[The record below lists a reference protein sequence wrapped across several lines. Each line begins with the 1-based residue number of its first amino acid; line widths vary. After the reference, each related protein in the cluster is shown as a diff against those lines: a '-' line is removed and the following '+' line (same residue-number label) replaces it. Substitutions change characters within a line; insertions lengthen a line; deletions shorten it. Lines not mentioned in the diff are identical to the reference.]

1 MAQESRLVVV
11 IDSQNAERNARNLGN
26 ELVSIE
32 RKGEFASKSMDSLS
46 VATRALAGHMA
57 GLVTVG
63 AAISKM
69 DTYTG
74 LQNRLKLV
82 TNNQAELNKATE
94 DTFQIAQKTYSAW
107 DSVLQVYQRF
117 SDNAKTLNLTMDDT
131 ARLTETVSKAV
142 AISGA
147 SAEAAD
153 AALVQF
159 GQALASGT
167 LRGEELNSV
176 MEQTPALAKAIAK
189 GMGITVGE
197 LRSVAA
203 EGKITS
209 QEIVKALRNVQDEVD
224 ALFAKTDITIG
235 QSLTLLN
242 NEITKFVGEAGKGSG
257 AAQALSGSIQ
267 LLANNLNLIA
277 DSAFAIGIGLMT
289 KAVLTKTVAVQA
301 SIAASTKQVFATI
314 AERNANIAA
323 AKAEVESALAEAQ
336 STQVTLTNIKATH
349 AQIMAEIELE
359 KVRLKAQITEQGRT
373 ATITRMA
380 QLGRL
385 QAQVALEVAAAE
397 TAQSASSARLS
408 AALTAQ
414 SVATSRLA
422 LAKSAL
428 MAIFSPMGLAIA
440 ATAASFYLLSSSS
453 DEVKESLATQSDSV
467 SDLTDKYIK
476 LNTVQALTE
485 GVRLRKEIE
494 QQNDAIDDASGAI
507 KRFAYIQKEL
517 FKLSGSDY
525 EDYQNAIK
533 SIATGASDA
542 GDLLKKM
549 ISSGRF
555 SQTQIDKLIEFSSAV
570 AESKNKIE
578 QGNTALKLLNATSGQ
593 HVEVTAESIK
603 QLTIQTNLTKVA
615 TQNFTDMKTQ
625 MLDSL
630 RAQVEFIRL
639 NGGSEEQVKSLN
651 KVIQAY
657 SLNQISATDAV
668 SKFNSTAK
676 VPVDNIKKL
685 QEYAIKTDQSKIA
698 LNQANAELKKQND
711 LRNEYLKQHQ
721 TVLGAQ
727 QGETNELNNQ
737 VAAQEKL
744 NKLRD
749 NANKD
754 NLKNDFLIKNT
765 KAFGGGEKG
774 LDKARAASEFYTDN
788 KIPMTR
794 SLTGQEYAIFEAWYK
809 KQKEVKDLQES
820 ISESTRKQTKEV
832 EKQTK
837 EAAKQAVL
845 LAGND
850 EKSRNMLR
858 VYLAF
863 RNAGLGDKQ
872 ARVMTAQVGRE
883 TDFRNEAMFG
893 SHKDANNG
901 YTNTGFLSWQKSRS
915 TKLMQSLQ
923 GQGVLDKN
931 GKIQQTQDAL
941 DAMAKHAVQEAMTD
955 KSYSKS
961 KAALLNDDLDY
972 RSLERIVAKNLV
984 GWDYDGKK
992 LGKAKASQHLAK
1004 QDSYYNQLSKIL
1016 GDNPEA
1022 VSKAIGDLSKLED
1035 EAYKARAKTL
1045 EEVKQLQATYDS
1057 ETVARSKKREEEIN
1071 KATILGQ
1078 SNLIP
1083 KINERYDAED
1093 KLAQKQFDFEVNG
1106 YKWTEEQKL
1115 DYTYETNSLRL
1126 VAEGK
1131 LSEDQ
1136 RKVALDGLKLQKQQ
1150 ELGLLKLAQE
1160 QRLFQARLSLLS
1172 ETQAM
1177 QERYRLERE
1186 EIHKNTK
1193 LSIEERQKLIALSKA
1208 NQDKETR
1215 DKVNNAVQNWG
1226 GIQADMNGTGEFFRQ
1241 DQERFSRLNAAND
1254 LADSQ
1259 FAATDL
1265 NEQNSLDGLNAQFEA
1280 GLIKQQDYE
1289 NQKTAIIQAAQ
1300 DQRNQIAAEHAKNV
1314 QDIEDKYQQDR
1325 LNTQIAFGGQ
1335 MMGSLTSMFGSMFG
1349 EQSKAYKIM
1358 FAADKAYAIAAAG
1371 IAIQQN
1377 IAAAS
1382 KAGFPLNIPLI
1393 AGAVAQGASIIANI
1407 RAIKDQGF
1415 ADGGYTGS
1423 GRKYEPAGIVHK
1435 GEVVWSQEDIKR
1447 WGGVG
1452 LVENMRKSANPEA
1465 FINNH
1470 AINNTSA
1477 ENVFNRSFLSSKAFN
1492 DNQNISNIF
1501 NRPTRENQ
1509 IIVNAFK
1516 PSKDAA
1522 SRSEDVQSITNQYAG
1537 NNTSFSEVLDKSI
1550 QSSKSFNASKSIISS
1565 LSNSKVLNS
1574 NVSNSTVQNAEKELL
1589 KEVSIFKDNGFAD
1602 GGYTGKGKKYE
1613 IAGAVHK
1620 GEIVWS
1626 QDDIK
1631 KWGGVDK
1638 VEQMRRATSPESFVS
1653 NYAQNHTTFESILN
1667 RANQSS
1673 RIFNQSKEISNIF
1686 NKSVQDDQII
1696 YKGNGNVPTSATSD
1710 LYHDGKVYFSSN
1722 GLVQDRSNLDDVQ
1735 DFTLGRT
1742 SRPQAEIMPSIE
1754 PSTPT
1759 INFKIEVI
1767 NQVSGATVEAEQ
1779 LDEQT
1784 VRIIVTDE
1792 LDKQLPRKVPK
1803 LVSDQ
1808 IANPN
1813 STISRSLTENTTARR
1828 NRT

>member
-1 MAQESRLVVV
+1 MAQESRLVIV

-176 MEQTPALAKAIAK
+176 MEQTPALAKAIAQ

-209 QEIVKALRNVQDEVD
+209 QEIVKALRNVESDVD

-257 AAQALSGSIQ
+257 AAQVLAGSVQ
-267 LLANNLNLIA
+267 TLASNLDLIA
-277 DSAFAIGIGLMT
+277 DGALVVGIGYITRAILMKSAAIKEGMAST
-289 KAVLTKTVAVQA
+289 LASRQA
-301 SIAASTKQVFATI
+301 SVLNAQAEYAEATAAL
-314 AERNANIAA
+314 NA
-323 AKAEVESALAEAQ
+323 AKAHLANVRA
-336 STQVTLTNIKATH
+336 TN
-349 AQIMAEIELE
+349 
-359 KVRLKAQITEQGRT
+359 
-373 ATITRMA
+373 
-380 QLGRL
+380 
-385 QAQVALEVAAAE
+385 AE
-397 TAQSASSARLS
+397 TQ
-408 AALTAQ
+408 
-414 SVATSRLA
+414 
-422 LAKSAL
+422 AK
-428 MAIFSPMGLAIA
+428 FG
-440 ATAASFYLLSSSS
+440 ATAA
-453 DEVKESLATQSDSV
+453 ATRYAQAQAAV
-467 SDLTDKYIK
+467 TAATNAQTAAQIK
-476 LNTVQALTE
+476 LNTATSIAGRLAKGAFGLIGGWAGVATLGVMGLAAAYSYFNNKAEEAKQKLAEQAKVAEKADEELKKLTGNDKAKAVNDLTTAFNAQNKALE
-485 GVRLRKEIE
+485 KSSRAVGSALIDIENYARGNREVEKISQEARTGTISYTEAIERLNKIKLPTDLYENLKK
-494 QQNDAIDDASGAI
+494 QTAQYDDNASKASLS
-507 KRFAYIQKEL
+507 AE
-517 FKLSGSDY
+517 KLKLLRVEVKLGGN
-525 EDYQNAIK
+525 EAQNAAIQHQK
-533 SIATGASDA
+533 QADA
-542 GDLLKKM
+542 L
-549 ISSGRF
+549 
-555 SQTQIDKLIEFSSAV
+555 
-570 AESKNKIE
+570 
-578 QGNTALKLLNATSGQ
+578 GNTATEAEKATKALQDYQAKQKDSVIDSIYKSGWLDKGY
-593 HVEVTAESIK
+593 T
-603 QLTIQTNLTKVA
+603 VA
-615 TQNFTDMKTQ
+615 
-625 MLDSL
+625 
-630 RAQVEFIRL
+630 
-639 NGGSEEQVKSLN
+639 
-651 KVIQAY
+651 
-657 SLNQISATDAV
+657 
-668 SKFNSTAK
+668 
-676 VPVDNIKKL
+676 
-685 QEYAIKTDQSKIA
+685 
-698 LNQANAELKKQND
+698 QANAILELQKAKGMSAILSKD
-711 LRNEYLKQHQ
+711 EIDSALRNLKIIEE
-721 TVLGAQ
+721 Q
-727 QGETNELNNQ
+727 QERED
-737 VAAQEKL
+737 KL
-744 NKLRD
+744 
-749 NANKD
+749 
-754 NLKNDFLIKNT
+754 T
-765 KAFGGGEKG
+765 
-774 LDKARAASEFYTDN
+774 
-788 KIPMTR
+788 
-794 SLTGQEYAIFEAWYK
+794 EAK
-809 KQKEVKDLQES
+809 
-820 ISESTRKQTKEV
+820 R
-832 EKQTK
+832 KQTK

-845 LAGND
+845 LAGNN
-850 EKSRNMLR
+850 EQARNMLR
-858 VYLAF
+858 VYQSF

-972 RSLERIVAKNLV
+972 RSLERIVAKNFV

-1022 VSKAIGDLSKLED
+1022 ASKAIGDLSKFED

-1093 KLAQKQFDFEVNG
+1093 KLSQKQFDFEVNG

-1160 QRLFQARLSLLS
+1160 QRLFQAKLFLLS
-1172 ETQAM
+1172 ETEAM

-1186 EIHKNTK
+1186 EIAKTVK
-1193 LSIEERQKLIALSKA
+1193 DEEEKRKRLALSRDQERLEAFDRAAKA
-1208 NQDKETR
+1208 GQ
-1215 DKVNNAVQNWG
+1215 AWG
-1226 GIQADMNGTGEFFRQ
+1226 GIQADMNGSGEFYRL
-1241 DQERFSRLNAAND
+1241 DQERSSRLSAATN
-1254 LADSQ
+1254 LLDSQ
-1259 FAATDL
+1259 QGVVNL
-1265 NEQNSLDGLNAQFEA
+1265 NEQNAIEALNAQFEQQ
-1280 GLIKQQDYE
+1280 LISQQDYE
-1289 NQKTAIIQAAQ
+1289 NQKTAIIQTAQ
-1300 DQRNQIAAEHAKNV
+1300 DQRNQIAAEYAQNA

-1358 FAADKAYAIAAAG
+1358 FAADKA
-1371 IAIQQN
+1371 
-1377 IAAAS
+1377 
-1382 KAGFPLNIPLI
+1382 
-1393 AGAVAQGASIIANI
+1393 
-1407 RAIKDQGF
+1407 
-1415 ADGGYTGS
+1415 
-1423 GRKYEPAGIVHK
+1423 
-1435 GEVVWSQEDIKR
+1435 
-1447 WGGVG
+1447 
-1452 LVENMRKSANPEA
+1452 
-1465 FINNH
+1465 
-1470 AINNTSA
+1470 
-1477 ENVFNRSFLSSKAFN
+1477 
-1492 DNQNISNIF
+1492 
-1501 NRPTRENQ
+1501 
-1509 IIVNAFK
+1509 
-1516 PSKDAA
+1516 
-1522 SRSEDVQSITNQYAG
+1522 
-1537 NNTSFSEVLDKSI
+1537 
-1550 QSSKSFNASKSIISS
+1550 
-1565 LSNSKVLNS
+1565 
-1574 NVSNSTVQNAEKELL
+1574 
-1589 KEVSIFKDNGFAD
+1589 
-1602 GGYTGKGKKYE
+1602 
-1613 IAGAVHK
+1613 
-1620 GEIVWS
+1620 
-1626 QDDIK
+1626 
-1631 KWGGVDK
+1631 
-1638 VEQMRRATSPESFVS
+1638 
-1653 NYAQNHTTFESILN
+1653 
-1667 RANQSS
+1667 
-1673 RIFNQSKEISNIF
+1673 
-1686 NKSVQDDQII
+1686 
-1696 YKGNGNVPTSATSD
+1696 
-1710 LYHDGKVYFSSN
+1710 
-1722 GLVQDRSNLDDVQ
+1722 
-1735 DFTLGRT
+1735 
-1742 SRPQAEIMPSIE
+1742 
-1754 PSTPT
+1754 
-1759 INFKIEVI
+1759 
-1767 NQVSGATVEAEQ
+1767 
-1779 LDEQT
+1779 
-1784 VRIIVTDE
+1784 
-1792 LDKQLPRKVPK
+1792 
-1803 LVSDQ
+1803 
-1808 IANPN
+1808 
-1813 STISRSLTENTTARR
+1813 
-1828 NRT
+1828 

>member
-11 IDSQNAERNARNLGN
+11 IDSQNAVRNAKALADEMSKITEKGDSATRTSKELGN
-26 ELVSIE
+26 QINVTNNIVQKFNTTVNNSSSVVGKTGEATKQASQQVQKYGQEIKTTTQELDKQE
-32 RKGEFASKSMDSLS
+32 KSARSYS
-46 VATRALAGHMA
+46 TAIKSLAGYMA
-57 GLVTVG
+57 GLVTIN
-63 AAISKM
+63 AAINNM

-117 SDNAKTLNLTMDDT
+117 SDNAQTLNLTMDDT

-176 MEQTPALAKAIAK
+176 MEQTPALAKAIAQ
-189 GMGITVGE
+189 GMGITVGQ

-209 QEIVKALRNVQDEVD
+209 QEIVKALKNVQNDVD

-242 NEITKFVGEAGKGSG
+242 NEITKFVGEASKGSG
-257 AAQALSGSIQ
+257 AAQVLAGSVQ
-267 LLANNLNLIA
+267 TLASNLDLIA
-277 DSAFAIGIGLMT
+277 DGALVVGIGYITRAILMKSAAIKEGMAST
-289 KAVLTKTVAVQA
+289 LASRQA
-301 SIAASTKQVFATI
+301 SVLNAQAEYAEATAAL
-314 AERNANIAA
+314 NA
-323 AKAEVESALAEAQ
+323 AKAHLANVRA
-336 STQVTLTNIKATH
+336 TN
-349 AQIMAEIELE
+349 
-359 KVRLKAQITEQGRT
+359 
-373 ATITRMA
+373 
-380 QLGRL
+380 
-385 QAQVALEVAAAE
+385 AE
-397 TAQSASSARLS
+397 TQ
-408 AALTAQ
+408 
-414 SVATSRLA
+414 
-422 LAKSAL
+422 AK
-428 MAIFSPMGLAIA
+428 FG
-440 ATAASFYLLSSSS
+440 ATAA
-453 DEVKESLATQSDSV
+453 ATRYAQAQAAV
-467 SDLTDKYIK
+467 TAATNAQTAAQIK
-476 LNTVQALTE
+476 LNTATSIAGRLAKGAFGLIGGWAGVATLGVMGLAAAYSYFNNKAEEAKQKLAEQAKVAEKADEELKKLTGNDKAKAVNDLTTAFNAQNKALE
-485 GVRLRKEIE
+485 KSSRAVGSALIDIENYARGNREVEKISQEARTGTISYTEAIERLNKIKLPTDLYENLKK
-494 QQNDAIDDASGAI
+494 QAAQYDDNASKASLS
-507 KRFAYIQKEL
+507 AE
-517 FKLSGSDY
+517 KLKLLRVEVKLGGN
-525 EDYQNAIK
+525 EAQNAAIQHQK
-533 SIATGASDA
+533 QADA
-542 GDLLKKM
+542 L
-549 ISSGRF
+549 
-555 SQTQIDKLIEFSSAV
+555 
-570 AESKNKIE
+570 
-578 QGNTALKLLNATSGQ
+578 GNTATEAEKATKALQDYQAKQKDSVIDSIYKSGWLDKGY
-593 HVEVTAESIK
+593 T
-603 QLTIQTNLTKVA
+603 VA
-615 TQNFTDMKTQ
+615 
-625 MLDSL
+625 
-630 RAQVEFIRL
+630 
-639 NGGSEEQVKSLN
+639 
-651 KVIQAY
+651 
-657 SLNQISATDAV
+657 
-668 SKFNSTAK
+668 
-676 VPVDNIKKL
+676 
-685 QEYAIKTDQSKIA
+685 
-698 LNQANAELKKQND
+698 QANAILELQKAKGMSAILSKD
-711 LRNEYLKQHQ
+711 EIDSALRNLKIIEE
-721 TVLGAQ
+721 Q
-727 QGETNELNNQ
+727 QERED
-737 VAAQEKL
+737 KL
-744 NKLRD
+744 
-749 NANKD
+749 
-754 NLKNDFLIKNT
+754 T
-765 KAFGGGEKG
+765 
-774 LDKARAASEFYTDN
+774 
-788 KIPMTR
+788 
-794 SLTGQEYAIFEAWYK
+794 EAK
-809 KQKEVKDLQES
+809 
-820 ISESTRKQTKEV
+820 R
-832 EKQTK
+832 KQTK

-845 LAGND
+845 LAGNN
-850 EKSRNMLR
+850 EQARNMLR
-858 VYLAF
+858 VYQSF

-972 RSLERIVAKNLV
+972 RSLERVVAKNFV

-1004 QDSYYNQLSKIL
+1004 QDSYYNQLNKIL
-1016 GDNPEA
+1016 GDNPEVA
-1022 VSKAIGDLSKLED
+1022 SKAISDLSKFED

-1045 EEVKQLQATYDS
+1045 EEIKQLQATYDS

-1106 YKWTEEQKL
+1106 YKWTEKQKL
-1115 DYTYETNSLRL
+1115 EYTYETNSLRL

-1136 RKVALDGLKLQKQQ
+1136 RKVALGGLELQKQQ

-1186 EIHKNTK
+1186 EILKNTK

-1300 DQRNQIAAEHAKNV
+1300 DQRNQIAAEYAQNA
-1314 QDIEDKYQQDR
+1314 QDIEDKYHQDR
-1325 LNTQIAFGGQ
+1325 LNAQIALGGQ

-1371 IAIQQN
+1371 IAIQQS
-1377 IAAAS
+1377 IAQAA
-1382 KAGFPLNIPLI
+1382 KVGFPKNIPLI
-1393 AGAVAQGASIIANI
+1393 ASAIAQGASIIANI

-1423 GRKYEPAGIVHK
+1423 GGKYEPAGIVHK

-1452 LVENMRKSANPEA
+1452 LVEKMRKSANPEA
-1465 FINNH
+1465 FLNN
-1470 AINNTSA
+1470 
-1477 ENVFNRSFLSSKAFN
+1477 
-1492 DNQNISNIF
+1492 
-1501 NRPTRENQ
+1501 
-1509 IIVNAFK
+1509 
-1516 PSKDAA
+1516 
-1522 SRSEDVQSITNQYAG
+1522 
-1537 NNTSFSEVLDKSI
+1537 
-1550 QSSKSFNASKSIISS
+1550 NAS
-1565 LSNSKVLNS
+1565 
-1574 NVSNSTVQNAEKELL
+1574 
-1589 KEVSIFKDNGFAD
+1589 AD
-1602 GGYTGKGKKYE
+1602 S
-1613 IAGAVHK
+1613 V
-1620 GEIVWS
+1620 
-1626 QDDIK
+1626 
-1631 KWGGVDK
+1631 
-1638 VEQMRRATSPESFVS
+1638 MRRALMSSNAFIESQKQ
-1653 NYAQNHTTFESILN
+1653 AD
-1667 RANQSS
+1667 
-1673 RIFNQSKEISNIF
+1673 IFNQP
-1686 NKSVQDDQII
+1686 VQDTQII
-1696 YKGNGNVPTSATSD
+1696 YKGNRDTPKLASSANSD
-1710 LYHDGKVYFSSN
+1710 LFHDGKVYFSSN
-1722 GLVQDRSNLDDVQ
+1722 GLVQDRSNLEDVQ
-1735 DFTLGRT
+1735 DFTMGKAA
-1742 SRPQAEIMPSIE
+1742 RPQAEIMPSIE
-1754 PSTPT
+1754 PAAPT

-1828 NRT
+1828 NR

>member
-1 MAQESRLVVV
+1 MAQEARLVIV
-11 IDSQNAERNARNLGN
+11 IDSERAKRTAQDLSV
-26 ELVSIE
+26 ELDSITK
-32 RKGEFASKSMDSLS
+32 KGDFASKSMDRMS
-46 VATRALAGHMA
+46 VATRALAGYMA
-57 GLVTVG
+57 GLLTVG
-63 AAISKM
+63 SAISKM

-82 TNNQAELNKATE
+82 TNNQVELNKATE
-94 DTFQIAQKTYSAW
+94 DTFRIAQKTYSAW

-209 QEIVKALRNVQDEVD
+209 QEIVKALKNVQDEVD

-397 TAQSASSARLS
+397 TAQSAASSRLS

-555 SQTQIDKLIEFSSAV
+555 SQNQIDKLIEFSSAV

-578 QGNTALKLLNATSGQ
+578 QGNTALKLLNATSRQ

-676 VPVDNIKKL
+676 IPAENIKGL
-685 QEYAIKTDQSKIA
+685 QDHATKTDQSKIA

-721 TVLGAQ
+721 TVLAAQ

-754 NLKNDFLIKNT
+754 ILKNDFLIKNT

-794 SLTGQEYAIFEAWYK
+794 SLTSQEAAIFEAWYK
-809 KQKEVKDLQES
+809 KQKEAKDLQES
-820 ISESTRKQTKEV
+820 ITESSRKQTKES
-832 EKQTK
+832 EKKLKITQAELEVAK
-837 EAAKQAVL
+837 RSAALIESSGLGKYAESKGIPSSVIAGL
-845 LAGND
+845 LAQESQGIREAKSHTGAIGYFQTTSGYRKQNNMSVAD
-850 EKSRNMLR
+850 SYDLEKSGKIVIDNIAK
-858 VYLAF
+858 VYEKTGDLAQAILSH
-863 RNAGLGDKQ
+863 NAGEGG
-872 ARVMTAQVGRE
+872 ARQFTKTGKVKGSAE
-883 TDFRNEAMFG
+883 RNKEV
-893 SHKDANNG
+893 SQ
-901 YTNTGFLSWQKSRS
+901 Y
-915 TKLMQSLQ
+915 
-923 GQGVLDKN
+923 
-931 GKIQQTQDAL
+931 
-941 DAMAKHAVQEAMTD
+941 
-955 KSYSKS
+955 
-961 KAALLNDDLDY
+961 
-972 RSLERIVAKNLV
+972 VAKVSRYSDIIAGGV
-984 GWDYDGKK
+984 GKGGLSDGDSDRAY
-992 LGKAKASQHLAK
+992 GKQ
-1004 QDSYYNQLSKIL
+1004 I
-1016 GDNPEA
+1016 
-1022 VSKAIGDLSKLED
+1022 
-1035 EAYKARAKTL
+1035 KARL
-1045 EEVKQLQATYDS
+1045 ELVKQGLNLQEQYEEEQAKRTK
-1057 ETVARSKKREEEIN
+1057 ARNEEIN
-1071 KATILGQ
+1071 LAQQTGQ
-1078 SNLIP
+1078 TALIP
-1083 KINERYDAED
+1083 KIKERYKAQDELA
-1093 KLAQKQFDFEVNG
+1093 KLQQDFEVNG
-1106 YKWTEEQKL
+1106 YKWTEKQKL
-1115 DYTYETNSLRL
+1115 EYTYETNSLRL

-1136 RKVALDGLKLQKQQ
+1136 RKVALGGLELQKQQ

-1160 QRLFQARLSLLS
+1160 QRLFQAEQFMLGEMERIKKRYALEYDEISKITDLEERRRKMSAFQADFIRNGVGNPTIDQYDTSSQFLKSTNYTKPKQTNMQVLDEDYAQTYQKLKDNLAAVLES
-1172 ETQAM
+1172 EKASY
-1177 QERYRLERE
+1177 QERLEA
-1186 EIHKNTK
+1186 
-1193 LSIEERQKLIALSKA
+1193 ERVFKEARQQMDNEYHLKA
-1208 NQDKETR
+1208 IDARKADHDSQLQLYSQMISSASST
-1215 DKVNNAVQNWG
+1215 WG
-1226 GIQADMNGTGEFFRQ
+1226 GLTQIVKDARGEN
-1241 DQERFSRLNAAND
+1241 SRSFKAMFIAQQSFAIASAIISAHL
-1254 LADSQ
+1254 
-1259 FAATDL
+1259 AATQVAADATIPFFGAKIAASTAML
-1265 NEQNSLDGLNAQFEA
+1265 AMGYANA
-1280 GLIKQQDYE
+1280 GLI
-1289 NQKTAIIQAAQ
+1289 A
-1300 DQRNQIAAEHAKNV
+1300 
-1314 QDIEDKYQQDR
+1314 
-1325 LNTQIAFGGQ
+1325 GQ
-1335 MMGSLTSMFGSMFG
+1335 T
-1349 EQSKAYKIM
+1349 I
-1358 FAADKAYAIAAAG
+1358 
-1371 IAIQQN
+1371 
-1377 IAAAS
+1377 
-1382 KAGFPLNIPLI
+1382 AGF
-1393 AGAVAQGASIIANI
+1393 S
-1407 RAIKDQGF
+1407 
-1415 ADGGYTGS
+1415 DGGFTGS
-1423 GRKYEPAGIVHK
+1423 GGKYQPAGIVHK
-1435 GEVVWSQEDIKR
+1435 GEIVWSQEDIKR
-1447 WGGVG
+1447 WGGVSV
-1452 LVENMRKSANPEA
+1452 VESMRQSNPSGYANGGYVS
-1465 FINNH
+1465 NNQSDAIAIRRESRQFE
-1470 AINNTSA
+1470 AINSNQSQLNTN
-1477 ENVFNRSFLSSKAFN
+1477 EKPINVYV
-1492 DNQNISNIF
+1492 
-1501 NRPTRENQ
+1501 T
-1509 IIVNAFK
+1509 VNADGT
-1516 PSKDAA
+1516 SKTETEND
-1522 SRSEDVQSITNQYAG
+1522 S
-1537 NNTSFSEVLDKSI
+1537 
-1550 QSSKSFNASKSIISS
+1550 
-1565 LSNSKVLNS
+1565 
-1574 NVSNSTVQNAEKELL
+1574 
-1589 KEVSIFKDNGFAD
+1589 
-1602 GGYTGKGKKYE
+1602 
-1613 IAGAVHK
+1613 
-1620 GEIVWS
+1620 
-1626 QDDIK
+1626 
-1631 KWGGVDK
+1631 
-1638 VEQMRRATSPESFVS
+1638 
-1653 NYAQNHTTFESILN
+1653 
-1667 RANQSS
+1667 
-1673 RIFNQSKEISNIF
+1673 
-1686 NKSVQDDQII
+1686 
-1696 YKGNGNVPTSATSD
+1696 
-1710 LYHDGKVYFSSN
+1710 
-1722 GLVQDRSNLDDVQ
+1722 
-1735 DFTLGRT
+1735 
-1742 SRPQAEIMPSIE
+1742 
-1754 PSTPT
+1754 
-1759 INFKIEVI
+1759 
-1767 NQVSGATVEAEQ
+1767 
-1779 LDEQT
+1779 
-1784 VRIIVTDE
+1784 
-1792 LDKQLPRKVPK
+1792 KQLGQMIGNAVR
-1803 LVSDQ
+1803 
-1808 IANPN
+1808 
-1813 STISRSLTENTTARR
+1813 TIIRQEQRQGGLLSK
-1828 NRT
+1828 

>member
-1 MAQESRLVVV
+1 
-11 IDSQNAERNARNLGN
+11 
-26 ELVSIE
+26 
-32 RKGEFASKSMDSLS
+32 
-46 VATRALAGHMA
+46 
-57 GLVTVG
+57 
-63 AAISKM
+63 
-69 DTYTG
+69 
-74 LQNRLKLV
+74 
-82 TNNQAELNKATE
+82 
-94 DTFQIAQKTYSAW
+94 W

-209 QEIVKALRNVQDEVD
+209 QEIVKALKNVQDEVD

-397 TAQSASSARLS
+397 TAQSAASSRLS

-555 SQTQIDKLIEFSSAV
+555 SQNQIDKLIEFSSAV

-578 QGNTALKLLNATSGQ
+578 QGNTALKLLNATSRQ

-676 VPVDNIKKL
+676 IPAENIKGL
-685 QEYAIKTDQSKIA
+685 QDHATKTDQSKIA

-721 TVLGAQ
+721 TVLAAQ

-754 NLKNDFLIKNT
+754 ILKNDFLIKNT

-794 SLTGQEYAIFEAWYK
+794 SLTSQEAAIFEAWYK
-809 KQKEVKDLQES
+809 KQKEAKDLQES
-820 ISESTRKQTKEV
+820 ITESSRKQTKES
-832 EKQTK
+832 EKKLKITQAELEVAK
-837 EAAKQAVL
+837 RSAALIESSGLGKYAESKGIPSSVIAGL
-845 LAGND
+845 LAQESQGIREAKSHTGAIGYFQTTSGYRKQNNMSVAD
-850 EKSRNMLR
+850 SYDLEKSGKIVIDNIAK
-858 VYLAF
+858 VYEKTGDLAQAILSH
-863 RNAGLGDKQ
+863 NAGEGG
-872 ARVMTAQVGRE
+872 ARQFTKTGKVKGSAE
-883 TDFRNEAMFG
+883 RNKEV
-893 SHKDANNG
+893 SQ
-901 YTNTGFLSWQKSRS
+901 Y
-915 TKLMQSLQ
+915 
-923 GQGVLDKN
+923 
-931 GKIQQTQDAL
+931 
-941 DAMAKHAVQEAMTD
+941 
-955 KSYSKS
+955 
-961 KAALLNDDLDY
+961 
-972 RSLERIVAKNLV
+972 VAKVSRYSDIIAGGV
-984 GWDYDGKK
+984 GKGGLSDGDSDRAY
-992 LGKAKASQHLAK
+992 GKQ
-1004 QDSYYNQLSKIL
+1004 I
-1016 GDNPEA
+1016 
-1022 VSKAIGDLSKLED
+1022 
-1035 EAYKARAKTL
+1035 KARL
-1045 EEVKQLQATYDS
+1045 ELVKQGLNLQEQYEEEQAKRTK
-1057 ETVARSKKREEEIN
+1057 ARNEEIN
-1071 KATILGQ
+1071 LAQQTGQ
-1078 SNLIP
+1078 TALIP
-1083 KINERYDAED
+1083 KIKERYKAQDELA
-1093 KLAQKQFDFEVNG
+1093 KLQQDFEVNG
-1106 YKWTEEQKL
+1106 YKWTEKQKL
-1115 DYTYETNSLRL
+1115 EYTYETNSLRL

-1136 RKVALDGLKLQKQQ
+1136 RKVALGGLELQKQQ

-1160 QRLFQARLSLLS
+1160 QRLFQAEQFMLGEMERIKKRYALEYDEISKITDLEERRRKMSAFQADFIRNGVGNPTIDQYDTSSQFLKSTNYTKPKQTNMQVLDEDYAQTYQKLKDNLAAVLES
-1172 ETQAM
+1172 EKASY
-1177 QERYRLERE
+1177 QERLEA
-1186 EIHKNTK
+1186 
-1193 LSIEERQKLIALSKA
+1193 ERVFKEARQQMDNEYHLKA
-1208 NQDKETR
+1208 IDARKADHDSQLQLYSQMISSASST
-1215 DKVNNAVQNWG
+1215 WG
-1226 GIQADMNGTGEFFRQ
+1226 GLTQIVKDARGEN
-1241 DQERFSRLNAAND
+1241 SRSFKAMFIAQQSFAIASAIISAHL
-1254 LADSQ
+1254 
-1259 FAATDL
+1259 AATQVAADATIPFFGAKIAASTAML
-1265 NEQNSLDGLNAQFEA
+1265 AMGYANA
-1280 GLIKQQDYE
+1280 GLI
-1289 NQKTAIIQAAQ
+1289 A
-1300 DQRNQIAAEHAKNV
+1300 
-1314 QDIEDKYQQDR
+1314 
-1325 LNTQIAFGGQ
+1325 GQ
-1335 MMGSLTSMFGSMFG
+1335 T
-1349 EQSKAYKIM
+1349 I
-1358 FAADKAYAIAAAG
+1358 
-1371 IAIQQN
+1371 
-1377 IAAAS
+1377 
-1382 KAGFPLNIPLI
+1382 AGF
-1393 AGAVAQGASIIANI
+1393 S
-1407 RAIKDQGF
+1407 
-1415 ADGGYTGS
+1415 DGGFTGS
-1423 GRKYEPAGIVHK
+1423 GGKYQPAGIVHK
-1435 GEVVWSQEDIKR
+1435 GEIVWSQEDIKR

-1452 LVENMRKSANPEA
+1452 LVEKMRKSANPEA
-1465 FINNH
+1465 FLNN
-1470 AINNTSA
+1470 
-1477 ENVFNRSFLSSKAFN
+1477 
-1492 DNQNISNIF
+1492 
-1501 NRPTRENQ
+1501 
-1509 IIVNAFK
+1509 
-1516 PSKDAA
+1516 
-1522 SRSEDVQSITNQYAG
+1522 
-1537 NNTSFSEVLDKSI
+1537 
-1550 QSSKSFNASKSIISS
+1550 NAS
-1565 LSNSKVLNS
+1565 
-1574 NVSNSTVQNAEKELL
+1574 
-1589 KEVSIFKDNGFAD
+1589 AD
-1602 GGYTGKGKKYE
+1602 S
-1613 IAGAVHK
+1613 V
-1620 GEIVWS
+1620 
-1626 QDDIK
+1626 
-1631 KWGGVDK
+1631 
-1638 VEQMRRATSPESFVS
+1638 MRRAMMSSNAFIES
-1653 NYAQNHTTFESILN
+1653 QK
-1667 RANQSS
+1667 QSD
-1673 RIFNQSKEISNIF
+1673 IFNQP
-1686 NKSVQDDQII
+1686 VQDTQII
-1696 YKGNGNVPTSATSD
+1696 YKGNRSVPITSSSASSD
-1710 LYHDGKVYFSSN
+1710 LFHDGKVYFSSN
-1722 GLVQDRSNLDDVQ
+1722 GFVQDRSNLEDVQ
-1735 DFTLGRT
+1735 DFTMGQAA
-1742 SRPQAEIMPSIE
+1742 RPQAEIMPSIE
-1754 PSTPT
+1754 PASPT

-1784 VRIIVTDE
+1784 VR
-1792 LDKQLPRKVPK
+1792 
-1803 LVSDQ
+1803 
-1808 IANPN
+1808 
-1813 STISRSLTENTTARR
+1813 
-1828 NRT
+1828 

>member
-1 MAQESRLVVV
+1 MAVFYYLEESQMAQEARLVIV
-11 IDSQNAERNARNLGN
+11 IDSERAKRTAQDLSV
-26 ELVSIE
+26 ELDSITK
-32 RKGEFASKSMDSLS
+32 KGDFASKSMDRMS
-46 VATRALAGHMA
+46 VATRALAGYMA
-57 GLVTVG
+57 GLLTVG
-63 AAISKM
+63 SAISKM

-82 TNNQAELNKATE
+82 TNNQVELNKATE
-94 DTFQIAQKTYSAW
+94 DTFRIAQKTYSAW

-209 QEIVKALRNVQDEVD
+209 QEIVKALKNVQDEVD
-224 ALFAKTDITIG
+224 TLFAKTDITIG

-676 VPVDNIKKL
+676 IPAENIKGL
-685 QEYAIKTDQSKIA
+685 QDHATKTDQSKIA

-721 TVLGAQ
+721 TVLAAQ

-754 NLKNDFLIKNT
+754 ILKNDFLIKNT

-794 SLTGQEYAIFEAWYK
+794 SLTSQEAAIFEAWYK
-809 KQKEVKDLQES
+809 KQKEAKDLQES

-837 EAAKQAVL
+837 ESAKQAVL
-845 LAGND
+845 LAGNN
-850 EKSRNMLR
+850 ERERNMLR
-858 VYLAF
+858 VYQSF

-972 RSLERIVAKNLV
+972 RSLERIVAKNFV

-1022 VSKAIGDLSKLED
+1022 ASKAISDLSKFED

-1045 EEVKQLQATYDS
+1045 EEIKQLQATYDS

-1106 YKWTEEQKL
+1106 YKWTEKQKL
-1115 DYTYETNSLRL
+1115 EYTYEINSLRL

-1136 RKVALDGLKLQKQQ
+1136 RKVALDGLELQKQQ

-1186 EIHKNTK
+1186 EILKNTK

-1265 NEQNSLDGLNAQFEA
+1265 DEKNGLDVLNAHMEA
-1280 GLIKQQDYE
+1280 GLIKQQDFE
-1289 NQKTAIIQAAQ
+1289 NRKTAIIQAAQ
-1300 DQRNQIAAEHAKNV
+1300 DQRNQIAAEYAQNA
-1314 QDIEDKYQQDR
+1314 QDIEDKYHQDR
-1325 LNTQIAFGGQ
+1325 LNAQIALGGQ

-1371 IAIQQN
+1371 ISIQQS
-1377 IAAAS
+1377 IAKAAS
-1382 KAGFPLNIPLI
+1382 VGFPANIPLI
-1393 AGAVAQGASIIANI
+1393 ASAIAQGASIIANI

-1452 LVENMRKSANPEA
+1452 LVEKMRKSANPEA
-1465 FINNH
+1465 FLNN
-1470 AINNTSA
+1470 
-1477 ENVFNRSFLSSKAFN
+1477 
-1492 DNQNISNIF
+1492 
-1501 NRPTRENQ
+1501 
-1509 IIVNAFK
+1509 
-1516 PSKDAA
+1516 
-1522 SRSEDVQSITNQYAG
+1522 
-1537 NNTSFSEVLDKSI
+1537 
-1550 QSSKSFNASKSIISS
+1550 NAS
-1565 LSNSKVLNS
+1565 
-1574 NVSNSTVQNAEKELL
+1574 
-1589 KEVSIFKDNGFAD
+1589 AD
-1602 GGYTGKGKKYE
+1602 S
-1613 IAGAVHK
+1613 V
-1620 GEIVWS
+1620 
-1626 QDDIK
+1626 
-1631 KWGGVDK
+1631 
-1638 VEQMRRATSPESFVS
+1638 MRRAMMSSNAFIESQKQ
-1653 NYAQNHTTFESILN
+1653 AD
-1667 RANQSS
+1667 
-1673 RIFNQSKEISNIF
+1673 IFNQP
-1686 NKSVQDDQII
+1686 VQDTQII
-1696 YKGNGNVPTSATSD
+1696 YKGNRDTPKLASSANSD
-1710 LYHDGKVYFSSN
+1710 LFHDGKVYFSSN

-1828 NRT
+1828 NR

>member
-1 MAQESRLVVV
+1 MAQESRLVIV

-26 ELVSIE
+26 ELNSIE

-57 GLVTVG
+57 GLLTVG
-63 AAISKM
+63 SAISKM

-94 DTFQIAQKTYSAW
+94 DTFRIAQKTYSAW

-209 QEIVKALRNVQDEVD
+209 QEIVKALRNVESDVD

-257 AAQALSGSIQ
+257 AAQVLAGSVQ
-267 LLANNLNLIA
+267 TLASNLDLIA
-277 DSAFAIGIGLMT
+277 DGALVVGIGYITRAILMKSAAIKEGMAST
-289 KAVLTKTVAVQA
+289 LASRQA
-301 SIAASTKQVFATI
+301 SVLNAQAEYAEATAAL
-314 AERNANIAA
+314 NA
-323 AKAEVESALAEAQ
+323 AKAHLANVRA
-336 STQVTLTNIKATH
+336 TN
-349 AQIMAEIELE
+349 
-359 KVRLKAQITEQGRT
+359 
-373 ATITRMA
+373 
-380 QLGRL
+380 
-385 QAQVALEVAAAE
+385 AE
-397 TAQSASSARLS
+397 TQ
-408 AALTAQ
+408 
-414 SVATSRLA
+414 
-422 LAKSAL
+422 AK
-428 MAIFSPMGLAIA
+428 FG
-440 ATAASFYLLSSSS
+440 ATAA
-453 DEVKESLATQSDSV
+453 ATRYAQAQAAV
-467 SDLTDKYIK
+467 TAATNAQTAAQIK
-476 LNTVQALTE
+476 LNTATSIAGRLAKGAFGLIGGWAGVATLGVMGLAAAYSYFNNKAEEAKQKLAEQAKVAEKADEELKKLTGNDKAKAVNDLTTAFNAQNKALE
-485 GVRLRKEIE
+485 KSSRAVGSALIDIENYARGNREVEKISQEARTGTISYTEAIERLNKIKLPTDLYENLKK
-494 QQNDAIDDASGAI
+494 QAAQYDDNASKASLS
-507 KRFAYIQKEL
+507 AE
-517 FKLSGSDY
+517 KLKLLRVEVKLGGN
-525 EDYQNAIK
+525 EAQNAAIQHQK
-533 SIATGASDA
+533 QADA
-542 GDLLKKM
+542 L
-549 ISSGRF
+549 
-555 SQTQIDKLIEFSSAV
+555 
-570 AESKNKIE
+570 
-578 QGNTALKLLNATSGQ
+578 GNTATEAEKATKALQDYQAKQKDSVIDSIYKSGWLDKGYTVAQANAILELQKAKGMSAILSKDEIDSALRNLKIIEEQQEREDKLTEAKRKQTQEIEKQAKLTKRLVGISGQSGIGTGPHLDVRYGGSLSGQKVSNEHLARLQAGGKPLTSYKISSNYGPRKAPTKGASSFHKGIDFSMPEGTPITTNVAVKDIKTWYDSKGGGYVSEVIFEDGVSLKLLHQSPKMQSKVKGGASKGSDKAAGDIQSQLERQLDAQRSLENEVAT
-593 HVEVTAESIK
+593 EVQRIQNNLQVRLEDVDKAGFSPERTAEIK
-603 QLTIQTNLTKVA
+603 
-615 TQNFTDMKTQ
+615 
-625 MLDSL
+625 
-630 RAQVEFIRL
+630 
-639 NGGSEEQVKSLN
+639 
-651 KVIQAY
+651 
-657 SLNQISATDAV
+657 
-668 SKFNSTAK
+668 
-676 VPVDNIKKL
+676 
-685 QEYAIKTDQSKIA
+685 
-698 LNQANAELKKQND
+698 AELQRRADND
-711 LRNEYLKQHQ
+711 
-721 TVLGAQ
+721 
-727 QGETNELNNQ
+727 
-737 VAAQEKL
+737 VA
-744 NKLRD
+744 
-749 NANKD
+749 
-754 NLKNDFLIKNT
+754 I
-765 KAFGGGEKG
+765 
-774 LDKARAASEFYTDN
+774 
-788 KIPMTR
+788 
-794 SLTGQEYAIFEAWYK
+794 
-809 KQKEVKDLQES
+809 
-820 ISESTRKQTKEV
+820 
-832 EKQTK
+832 
-837 EAAKQAVL
+837 AKQAI
-845 LAGND
+845 
-850 EKSRNMLR
+850 R
-858 VYLAF
+858 
-863 RNAGLGDKQ
+863 
-872 ARVMTAQVGRE
+872 
-883 TDFRNEAMFG
+883 
-893 SHKDANNG
+893 
-901 YTNTGFLSWQKSRS
+901 
-915 TKLMQSLQ
+915 
-923 GQGVLDKN
+923 
-931 GKIQQTQDAL
+931 
-941 DAMAKHAVQEAMTD
+941 
-955 KSYSKS
+955 
-961 KAALLNDDLDY
+961 
-972 RSLERIVAKNLV
+972 
-984 GWDYDGKK
+984 
-992 LGKAKASQHLAK
+992 
-1004 QDSYYNQLSKIL
+1004 
-1016 GDNPEA
+1016 
-1022 VSKAIGDLSKLED
+1022 SKLED
-1035 EAYKARAKTL
+1035 YK
-1045 EEVKQLQATYDS
+1045 EF
-1057 ETVARSKKREEEIN
+1057 
-1071 KATILGQ
+1071 
-1078 SNLIP
+1078 
-1083 KINERYDAED
+1083 
-1093 KLAQKQFDFEVNG
+1093 QK
-1106 YKWTEEQKL
+1106 TEEQLLEESFNRKKFNAAH
-1115 DYTYETNSLRL
+1115 DIE
-1126 VAEGK
+1126 
-1131 LSEDQ
+1131 LSKSEQ
-1136 RKVALDGLKLQKQQ
+1136 KQAVELLEQQKQQ

-1186 EIHKNTK
+1186 EILKNTK

-1208 NQDKETR
+1208 TQEKETR

-1226 GIQADMNGTGEFFRQ
+1226 GIQADMNGTSEFFRQ
-1241 DQERFSRLNAAND
+1241 DQERFNRLNAAND

-1265 NEQNSLDGLNAQFEA
+1265 NEQNSLDGLDAQLEA

-1289 NQKTAIIQAAQ
+1289 NQKTAIIQTAQ
-1300 DQRNQIAAEHAKNV
+1300 DQRNQIAAEYAKNA

-1423 GRKYEPAGIVHK
+1423 GGKYEPAGIVHK
-1435 GEVVWSQEDIKR
+1435 GEVVWSQDDIRR

-1501 NRPTRENQ
+1501 NQPTRENQ

-1516 PSKDAA
+1516 SSKDAA
-1522 SRSEDVQSITNQYAG
+1522 SRSGDVQSITNQYAG
-1537 NNTSFSEVLDKSI
+1537 NNTSIENVFNRSFLSSKAFNDNKSI
-1550 QSSKSFNASKSIISS
+1550 SNISN

-1638 VEQMRRATSPESFVS
+1638 VEKMRRATSPESFVS

-1667 RANQSS
+1667 RAHQSS

-1686 NKSVQDDQII
+1686 NQSVQDDQII

-1722 GLVQDRSNLDDVQ
+1722 GLVQDRSNLEDVQ
-1735 DFTLGRT
+1735 DFTISQA

>member
-1 MAQESRLVVV
+1 MAQEARLVIV
-11 IDSQNAERNARNLGN
+11 IDSERAKRTAQDLSV
-26 ELVSIE
+26 ELDSITK
-32 RKGEFASKSMDSLS
+32 KGDFASKSMDRMS
-46 VATRALAGHMA
+46 VATRALAGYMA
-57 GLVTVG
+57 GLLTVG
-63 AAISKM
+63 SAISKM

-82 TNNQAELNKATE
+82 TNNQVELNKATE
-94 DTFQIAQKTYSAW
+94 DTFRIAQKTYSAW

-209 QEIVKALRNVQDEVD
+209 QEIVKALKNVQDEVD

-397 TAQSASSARLS
+397 TAQSAASSRLS

-555 SQTQIDKLIEFSSAV
+555 SQNQIDKLIEFSSAV

-578 QGNTALKLLNATSGQ
+578 QGNTALKLLNATSRQ

-676 VPVDNIKKL
+676 IPAENIKGL
-685 QEYAIKTDQSKIA
+685 QDHATKTDQSKIA

-721 TVLGAQ
+721 TVLAAQ

-754 NLKNDFLIKNT
+754 ILKNDFLIKNT

-794 SLTGQEYAIFEAWYK
+794 SLTSQEAAIFEAWYK
-809 KQKEVKDLQES
+809 KQKEAKDLQES
-820 ISESTRKQTKEV
+820 ITESSRKQTKES
-832 EKQTK
+832 EKKLKITQAELEVAK
-837 EAAKQAVL
+837 RSAALIESSGLGKYAESKGIPSSVIAGL
-845 LAGND
+845 LAQESQGIREAKSHTGAIGYFQTTSGYRKQNNMSVAD
-850 EKSRNMLR
+850 SYDLEKSGKIVIDNIAK
-858 VYLAF
+858 VYEKTGDLAQAILSH
-863 RNAGLGDKQ
+863 NAGEGG
-872 ARVMTAQVGRE
+872 ARQFTKTGKVKGSAE
-883 TDFRNEAMFG
+883 RNKEV
-893 SHKDANNG
+893 SQ
-901 YTNTGFLSWQKSRS
+901 Y
-915 TKLMQSLQ
+915 
-923 GQGVLDKN
+923 
-931 GKIQQTQDAL
+931 
-941 DAMAKHAVQEAMTD
+941 
-955 KSYSKS
+955 
-961 KAALLNDDLDY
+961 
-972 RSLERIVAKNLV
+972 VAKVSRYSDIIAGGV
-984 GWDYDGKK
+984 GKGGLSDGDSDRAY
-992 LGKAKASQHLAK
+992 GKQ
-1004 QDSYYNQLSKIL
+1004 I
-1016 GDNPEA
+1016 
-1022 VSKAIGDLSKLED
+1022 
-1035 EAYKARAKTL
+1035 KARL
-1045 EEVKQLQATYDS
+1045 ELVKQGLNLQEQYEEEQAKRTK
-1057 ETVARSKKREEEIN
+1057 ARNEEIN
-1071 KATILGQ
+1071 LAQQTGQ
-1078 SNLIP
+1078 TALIP
-1083 KINERYDAED
+1083 KIKERYKAQDELA
-1093 KLAQKQFDFEVNG
+1093 KLQQDFEVNG
-1106 YKWTEEQKL
+1106 YKWTEKQKL
-1115 DYTYETNSLRL
+1115 EYTYETNSLRL

-1136 RKVALDGLKLQKQQ
+1136 RKVALGGLELQKQQ

-1160 QRLFQARLSLLS
+1160 QRLFQAEQFMLGEMERIKKRYALEYDEISKITDLEERRRKMSAFQADFIRNGVGNPTIDQYDTSSQFLKSTNYTKPKQTNMQVLDEDYAQTYQKLKDNLAAVLES
-1172 ETQAM
+1172 EKASY
-1177 QERYRLERE
+1177 QERLEA
-1186 EIHKNTK
+1186 
-1193 LSIEERQKLIALSKA
+1193 ERVFKEARQQMDNEYHLKA
-1208 NQDKETR
+1208 IDARKADHDSQLQLYSQMISSASST
-1215 DKVNNAVQNWG
+1215 WG
-1226 GIQADMNGTGEFFRQ
+1226 GLTQIVKDARGEN
-1241 DQERFSRLNAAND
+1241 SRSFKAMFIAQQSFAIASAIISAHL
-1254 LADSQ
+1254 
-1259 FAATDL
+1259 AATQVAADATIPFFGAKIAASTAML
-1265 NEQNSLDGLNAQFEA
+1265 AMGYANA
-1280 GLIKQQDYE
+1280 GLI
-1289 NQKTAIIQAAQ
+1289 A
-1300 DQRNQIAAEHAKNV
+1300 
-1314 QDIEDKYQQDR
+1314 
-1325 LNTQIAFGGQ
+1325 GQ
-1335 MMGSLTSMFGSMFG
+1335 T
-1349 EQSKAYKIM
+1349 I
-1358 FAADKAYAIAAAG
+1358 
-1371 IAIQQN
+1371 
-1377 IAAAS
+1377 
-1382 KAGFPLNIPLI
+1382 AGF
-1393 AGAVAQGASIIANI
+1393 S
-1407 RAIKDQGF
+1407 
-1415 ADGGYTGS
+1415 DGGFTGS
-1423 GRKYEPAGIVHK
+1423 GGKYQPAGIVHK
-1435 GEVVWSQEDIKR
+1435 GEIVWSQEDIKR

-1452 LVENMRKSANPEA
+1452 LVEKMRKSANPEA
-1465 FINNH
+1465 FLNN
-1470 AINNTSA
+1470 
-1477 ENVFNRSFLSSKAFN
+1477 
-1492 DNQNISNIF
+1492 
-1501 NRPTRENQ
+1501 
-1509 IIVNAFK
+1509 
-1516 PSKDAA
+1516 
-1522 SRSEDVQSITNQYAG
+1522 
-1537 NNTSFSEVLDKSI
+1537 
-1550 QSSKSFNASKSIISS
+1550 NAS
-1565 LSNSKVLNS
+1565 
-1574 NVSNSTVQNAEKELL
+1574 
-1589 KEVSIFKDNGFAD
+1589 AD
-1602 GGYTGKGKKYE
+1602 S
-1613 IAGAVHK
+1613 V
-1620 GEIVWS
+1620 
-1626 QDDIK
+1626 
-1631 KWGGVDK
+1631 
-1638 VEQMRRATSPESFVS
+1638 MRRAMMSSNAFIES
-1653 NYAQNHTTFESILN
+1653 QK
-1667 RANQSS
+1667 QSD
-1673 RIFNQSKEISNIF
+1673 IFNQP
-1686 NKSVQDDQII
+1686 VQDTQII
-1696 YKGNGNVPTSATSD
+1696 YKGNRSVPITSSSASSD
-1710 LYHDGKVYFSSN
+1710 LFHDGKVYFSSN

-1828 NRT
+1828 NR

>member
-1 MAQESRLVVV
+1 MAQDSRLVIV

-26 ELVSIE
+26 ELDSIE
-32 RKGEFASKSMDSLS
+32 RKGDYASKSMDGLS
-46 VATRALAGHMA
+46 VATRALAGYMA

-69 DTYTG
+69 DAYTG

-94 DTFQIAQKTYSAW
+94 DTFRIAQKTYSAW

-176 MEQTPALAKAIAK
+176 MEQTPALAKAIAQ

-209 QEIVKALRNVQDEVD
+209 QEIVKALKNVQNDVD

-242 NEITKFVGEAGKGSG
+242 NEITKFVGEAGQGSG

-267 LLANNLNLIA
+267 VLAENLESISYVAILGGTALLTKAIATQVSALNTKLGSLVANNAATQLQ
-277 DSAFAIGIGLMT
+277 
-289 KAVLTKTVAVQA
+289 KQK
-301 SIAASTKQVFATI
+301 SIES
-314 AERNANIAA
+314 
-323 AKAEVESALAEAQ
+323 AKAALAEAEAHLANVRATNAE
-336 STQVTLTNIKATH
+336 TQAKFGASAASARYVLAANNVEKATKAVIAAQGKSASMASLVSGAWGLIGGPIGAITLGVTALAATYMYFSSKSAEATAKLKEQAEAAKLTKEEIKALNDEQRKEKLGDLAATINDQNK
-349 AQIMAEIELE
+349 ALEKQELAVGSALINIQNYAVGNAKVAEISN
-359 KVRLKAQITEQGRT
+359 KARLGTISYTE
-373 ATITRMA
+373 AIE
-380 QLGRL
+380 QLKNQKIPSDL
-385 QAQVALEVAAAE
+385 MDALLKQVNAYDEAAE
-397 TAQSASSARLS
+397 TAAKTKQTYNLFGIEVTLAGNKAENAIVGVDKNTKSLTENEKAALAAKNAQKQYADSLADRKFEALVTKGLLAKGYSPEQVKQMVETASWARKSGVKVSNELYQIGLETLSIEEQNKKVIDAKNKALKESTNELSKQQKLSKRLVGISGQSGIGTGPHLDVRYGGSMSGQKVSNEHLARLQAGGKPLSSYKISSNYGPRQAPTKGASSFHKGIDFS
-408 AALTAQ
+408 MPEGTPITTN
-414 SVATSRLA
+414 VAVKDIKTWYDS
-422 LAKSAL
+422 KGGGYVS
-428 MAIFSPMGLAIA
+428 
-440 ATAASFYLLSSSS
+440 
-453 DEVKESLATQSDSV
+453 EVLFEDGV
-467 SDLTDKYIK
+467 S
-476 LNTVQALTE
+476 
-485 GVRLRKEIE
+485 
-494 QQNDAIDDASGAI
+494 
-507 KRFAYIQKEL
+507 
-517 FKLSGSDY
+517 
-525 EDYQNAIK
+525 
-533 SIATGASDA
+533 
-542 GDLLKKM
+542 
-549 ISSGRF
+549 
-555 SQTQIDKLIEFSSAV
+555 
-570 AESKNKIE
+570 
-578 QGNTALKLLNATSGQ
+578 LKLLHQSPKMQSKVKGGASKGSDKAAGDIQSQLDRQLDAQRSLEN
-593 HVEVTAESIK
+593 EVASEVQRIQNNLKVRLEDVDKAGFSPERTAEIK
-603 QLTIQTNLTKVA
+603 
-615 TQNFTDMKTQ
+615 
-625 MLDSL
+625 
-630 RAQVEFIRL
+630 
-639 NGGSEEQVKSLN
+639 
-651 KVIQAY
+651 
-657 SLNQISATDAV
+657 
-668 SKFNSTAK
+668 
-676 VPVDNIKKL
+676 
-685 QEYAIKTDQSKIA
+685 
-698 LNQANAELKKQND
+698 AELQRRADND
-711 LRNEYLKQHQ
+711 
-721 TVLGAQ
+721 
-727 QGETNELNNQ
+727 
-737 VAAQEKL
+737 VA
-744 NKLRD
+744 
-749 NANKD
+749 
-754 NLKNDFLIKNT
+754 I
-765 KAFGGGEKG
+765 
-774 LDKARAASEFYTDN
+774 
-788 KIPMTR
+788 
-794 SLTGQEYAIFEAWYK
+794 
-809 KQKEVKDLQES
+809 
-820 ISESTRKQTKEV
+820 
-832 EKQTK
+832 
-837 EAAKQAVL
+837 AKQAI
-845 LAGND
+845 
-850 EKSRNMLR
+850 R
-858 VYLAF
+858 
-863 RNAGLGDKQ
+863 
-872 ARVMTAQVGRE
+872 
-883 TDFRNEAMFG
+883 
-893 SHKDANNG
+893 
-901 YTNTGFLSWQKSRS
+901 
-915 TKLMQSLQ
+915 
-923 GQGVLDKN
+923 
-931 GKIQQTQDAL
+931 
-941 DAMAKHAVQEAMTD
+941 
-955 KSYSKS
+955 
-961 KAALLNDDLDY
+961 
-972 RSLERIVAKNLV
+972 
-984 GWDYDGKK
+984 
-992 LGKAKASQHLAK
+992 
-1004 QDSYYNQLSKIL
+1004 
-1016 GDNPEA
+1016 
-1022 VSKAIGDLSKLED
+1022 SKLED
-1035 EAYKARAKTL
+1035 YK
-1045 EEVKQLQATYDS
+1045 EF
-1057 ETVARSKKREEEIN
+1057 
-1071 KATILGQ
+1071 
-1078 SNLIP
+1078 
-1083 KINERYDAED
+1083 
-1093 KLAQKQFDFEVNG
+1093 QK
-1106 YKWTEEQKL
+1106 TEEQLLEESFNRKKFNAAH
-1115 DYTYETNSLRL
+1115 DIE
-1126 VAEGK
+1126 
-1131 LSEDQ
+1131 LSKSEQ
-1136 RKVALDGLKLQKQQ
+1136 KQAVELLEQQKQQ

-1186 EIHKNTK
+1186 EILKNTK
-1193 LSIEERQKLIALSKA
+1193 LSIKERQKLIAFSKA

-1226 GIQADMNGTGEFFRQ
+1226 GIQADMNGTSEFFRQ

-1265 NEQNSLDGLNAQFEA
+1265 NEQNSLNGLDTQMEA

-1423 GRKYEPAGIVHK
+1423 GGKYEPAGIVHK
-1435 GEVVWSQEDIKR
+1435 GEVVWSQEDIRR

-1470 AINNTSA
+1470 AQNNTSI

-1492 DNQNISNIF
+1492 DNKSISNISN
-1501 NRPTRENQ
+1501 
-1509 IIVNAFK
+1509 
-1516 PSKDAA
+1516 
-1522 SRSEDVQSITNQYAG
+1522 
-1537 NNTSFSEVLDKSI
+1537 
-1550 QSSKSFNASKSIISS
+1550 

-1667 RANQSS
+1667 RAHQSS

-1696 YKGNGNVPTSATSD
+1696 YKGNSRAPTASSSVGSD
-1710 LYHDGKVYFSSN
+1710 LFHDGKVYFSSN
-1722 GLVQDRSNLDDVQ
+1722 GLVQNRSNLEDVQ
-1735 DFTLGRT
+1735 DFTLGST

-1754 PSTPT
+1754 PASPI

-1784 VRIIVTDE
+1784 VLRFA
-1792 LDKQLPRKVPK
+1792 Q
-1803 LVSDQ
+1803 
-1808 IANPN
+1808 
-1813 STISRSLTENTTARR
+1813 
-1828 NRT
+1828 

>member
-1 MAQESRLVVV
+1 MAQEARLVIV
-11 IDSQNAERNARNLGN
+11 IDSERAKRTAQDLSV
-26 ELVSIE
+26 ELDSITK
-32 RKGEFASKSMDSLS
+32 KGDFASKSMDRMS
-46 VATRALAGHMA
+46 VATRALAGYMA
-57 GLVTVG
+57 GLLTVG
-63 AAISKM
+63 SAISKM

-82 TNNQAELNKATE
+82 TNNQVELNKATE
-94 DTFQIAQKTYSAW
+94 DTFRIAQKTYSAW

-209 QEIVKALRNVQDEVD
+209 QEIVKALKNVQDEVD

-397 TAQSASSARLS
+397 TAQSAASSRLS

-555 SQTQIDKLIEFSSAV
+555 SQNQIDKLIEFSSAV

-578 QGNTALKLLNATSGQ
+578 QGNTALKLLNATSRQ

-676 VPVDNIKKL
+676 IPAENIKGL
-685 QEYAIKTDQSKIA
+685 QDHATKTDQSKIA

-721 TVLGAQ
+721 TVLAAQ

-754 NLKNDFLIKNT
+754 ILKNDFLIKNT

-794 SLTGQEYAIFEAWYK
+794 SLTSQEAAIFEAWYK
-809 KQKEVKDLQES
+809 KQKEAKDLQES
-820 ISESTRKQTKEV
+820 ITESSRKQTKES
-832 EKQTK
+832 EKKLKITQAELEVAK
-837 EAAKQAVL
+837 RSAALIESSGLGKYAESKGIPSSVIAGL
-845 LAGND
+845 LAQESQGIREAKSHTGAIGYFQTTSGYRKQNNMSVAD
-850 EKSRNMLR
+850 SYDLEKSGKIVIDNIAK
-858 VYLAF
+858 VYEKTGDLAQAILSH
-863 RNAGLGDKQ
+863 NAGEGG
-872 ARVMTAQVGRE
+872 ARQFTKTGKVKGSAE
-883 TDFRNEAMFG
+883 RNKEV
-893 SHKDANNG
+893 SQ
-901 YTNTGFLSWQKSRS
+901 Y
-915 TKLMQSLQ
+915 
-923 GQGVLDKN
+923 
-931 GKIQQTQDAL
+931 
-941 DAMAKHAVQEAMTD
+941 
-955 KSYSKS
+955 
-961 KAALLNDDLDY
+961 
-972 RSLERIVAKNLV
+972 VAKVSRYSDIIAGGV
-984 GWDYDGKK
+984 GKGGLSDGDSDRAY
-992 LGKAKASQHLAK
+992 GKQ
-1004 QDSYYNQLSKIL
+1004 I
-1016 GDNPEA
+1016 
-1022 VSKAIGDLSKLED
+1022 
-1035 EAYKARAKTL
+1035 KARL
-1045 EEVKQLQATYDS
+1045 ELVKQGLNLQEQYEEEQAKRTK
-1057 ETVARSKKREEEIN
+1057 ARNEEIN
-1071 KATILGQ
+1071 LAQQTGQ
-1078 SNLIP
+1078 TALIP
-1083 KINERYDAED
+1083 KIKERYKAQDELA
-1093 KLAQKQFDFEVNG
+1093 KLQQDFEVNG
-1106 YKWTEEQKL
+1106 YKWTEKQKL
-1115 DYTYETNSLRL
+1115 EYTYETNSLRL

-1136 RKVALDGLKLQKQQ
+1136 RKVALGGLELQKQQ

-1160 QRLFQARLSLLS
+1160 QRLFQAEQFMLGEMERIKKRYALEYDEISKITDLEERRRKMSAFQADFIRNGVGNPTIDQYDTSSQFLKSTNYTKPKQTNMQVLDEDYAQTYQKLKDNLAAVLES
-1172 ETQAM
+1172 EKASY
-1177 QERYRLERE
+1177 QERLEA
-1186 EIHKNTK
+1186 
-1193 LSIEERQKLIALSKA
+1193 ERVFKEARQQMDNEYHLKA
-1208 NQDKETR
+1208 IDARKADHDSQLQLYSQMISSASST
-1215 DKVNNAVQNWG
+1215 WG
-1226 GIQADMNGTGEFFRQ
+1226 GLTQIVKDARGEN
-1241 DQERFSRLNAAND
+1241 SRSFKAMFIAQQSFAIASAIISAHL
-1254 LADSQ
+1254 
-1259 FAATDL
+1259 AATQVAADATIPFFGAKIAASTAML
-1265 NEQNSLDGLNAQFEA
+1265 AMGYANA
-1280 GLIKQQDYE
+1280 GLI
-1289 NQKTAIIQAAQ
+1289 A
-1300 DQRNQIAAEHAKNV
+1300 
-1314 QDIEDKYQQDR
+1314 
-1325 LNTQIAFGGQ
+1325 GQ
-1335 MMGSLTSMFGSMFG
+1335 T
-1349 EQSKAYKIM
+1349 I
-1358 FAADKAYAIAAAG
+1358 
-1371 IAIQQN
+1371 
-1377 IAAAS
+1377 
-1382 KAGFPLNIPLI
+1382 AGF
-1393 AGAVAQGASIIANI
+1393 S
-1407 RAIKDQGF
+1407 
-1415 ADGGYTGS
+1415 DGGFTGS
-1423 GRKYEPAGIVHK
+1423 GGKYQPAGIVHK
-1435 GEVVWSQEDIKR
+1435 GEIVWSQEDIKR

-1452 LVENMRKSANPEA
+1452 LVEKMRKSANPEA
-1465 FINNH
+1465 FLNN
-1470 AINNTSA
+1470 
-1477 ENVFNRSFLSSKAFN
+1477 
-1492 DNQNISNIF
+1492 
-1501 NRPTRENQ
+1501 
-1509 IIVNAFK
+1509 
-1516 PSKDAA
+1516 
-1522 SRSEDVQSITNQYAG
+1522 
-1537 NNTSFSEVLDKSI
+1537 
-1550 QSSKSFNASKSIISS
+1550 NAS
-1565 LSNSKVLNS
+1565 
-1574 NVSNSTVQNAEKELL
+1574 
-1589 KEVSIFKDNGFAD
+1589 AD
-1602 GGYTGKGKKYE
+1602 S
-1613 IAGAVHK
+1613 V
-1620 GEIVWS
+1620 
-1626 QDDIK
+1626 
-1631 KWGGVDK
+1631 
-1638 VEQMRRATSPESFVS
+1638 MRRAMMSSSAFIESQKQ
-1653 NYAQNHTTFESILN
+1653 AD
-1667 RANQSS
+1667 
-1673 RIFNQSKEISNIF
+1673 IFNQP
-1686 NKSVQDDQII
+1686 VQDTQII
-1696 YKGNGNVPTSATSD
+1696 YKGNRDTPKLASSANSD
-1710 LYHDGKVYFSSN
+1710 LFHDGKVYFSSN
-1722 GLVQDRSNLDDVQ
+1722 GIVQDRSNLEDVQ
-1735 DFTLGRT
+1735 DFTMGQAA
-1742 SRPQAEIMPSIE
+1742 RPQAEMMPSIE
-1754 PSTPT
+1754 PASPT
-1759 INFKIEVI
+1759 INFKI
-1767 NQVSGATVEAEQ
+1767 
-1779 LDEQT
+1779 
-1784 VRIIVTDE
+1784 
-1792 LDKQLPRKVPK
+1792 
-1803 LVSDQ
+1803 
-1808 IANPN
+1808 
-1813 STISRSLTENTTARR
+1813 
-1828 NRT
+1828 

>member
-1 MAQESRLVVV
+1 
-11 IDSQNAERNARNLGN
+11 
-26 ELVSIE
+26 
-32 RKGEFASKSMDSLS
+32 
-46 VATRALAGHMA
+46 
-57 GLVTVG
+57 
-63 AAISKM
+63 
-69 DTYTG
+69 
-74 LQNRLKLV
+74 
-82 TNNQAELNKATE
+82 
-94 DTFQIAQKTYSAW
+94 
-107 DSVLQVYQRF
+107 
-117 SDNAKTLNLTMDDT
+117 
-131 ARLTETVSKAV
+131 
-142 AISGA
+142 
-147 SAEAAD
+147 

-209 QEIVKALRNVQDEVD
+209 QEIVKALKNVQDEVD

-397 TAQSASSARLS
+397 TAQSAASSRLS

-555 SQTQIDKLIEFSSAV
+555 SQNQIDKLIEFSSAV

-578 QGNTALKLLNATSGQ
+578 QGNTALKLLNATSRQ

-676 VPVDNIKKL
+676 IPAENIKGL
-685 QEYAIKTDQSKIA
+685 QDHATKTDQSKIA

-721 TVLGAQ
+721 TVLAAQ

-754 NLKNDFLIKNT
+754 ILKNDFLIKNT

-794 SLTGQEYAIFEAWYK
+794 SLTSQEAAIFEAWYK
-809 KQKEVKDLQES
+809 KQKEAKDLQES
-820 ISESTRKQTKEV
+820 ITESSRKQTKES
-832 EKQTK
+832 EKKLKITQAELEVAK
-837 EAAKQAVL
+837 RSAALIESSGLGKYAESKGIPSSVIAGL
-845 LAGND
+845 LAQESQGIREAKSHTGAIGYFQTTSGYRKQNNMSVAD
-850 EKSRNMLR
+850 SYDLEKSGKIVIDNIAK
-858 VYLAF
+858 VYEKTGDLAQAILSH
-863 RNAGLGDKQ
+863 NAGEGG
-872 ARVMTAQVGRE
+872 ARQFTKTGKVKGSAE
-883 TDFRNEAMFG
+883 RNKEV
-893 SHKDANNG
+893 SQ
-901 YTNTGFLSWQKSRS
+901 Y
-915 TKLMQSLQ
+915 
-923 GQGVLDKN
+923 
-931 GKIQQTQDAL
+931 
-941 DAMAKHAVQEAMTD
+941 
-955 KSYSKS
+955 
-961 KAALLNDDLDY
+961 
-972 RSLERIVAKNLV
+972 VAKVSRYSDIIAGGV
-984 GWDYDGKK
+984 GKGGLSDGDSDRAY
-992 LGKAKASQHLAK
+992 GKQ
-1004 QDSYYNQLSKIL
+1004 I
-1016 GDNPEA
+1016 
-1022 VSKAIGDLSKLED
+1022 
-1035 EAYKARAKTL
+1035 KARL
-1045 EEVKQLQATYDS
+1045 ELVKQGLNLQEQYEEEQAKRTK
-1057 ETVARSKKREEEIN
+1057 ARNEEIN
-1071 KATILGQ
+1071 LAQQTGQ
-1078 SNLIP
+1078 TALIP
-1083 KINERYDAED
+1083 KIKERYKAQDELA
-1093 KLAQKQFDFEVNG
+1093 KLQQDFEVNG
-1106 YKWTEEQKL
+1106 YKWTEKQKL
-1115 DYTYETNSLRL
+1115 EYTYETNSLRL

-1136 RKVALDGLKLQKQQ
+1136 RKVALGGLELQKQQ

-1160 QRLFQARLSLLS
+1160 QRLFQAEQFMLGEMERIKKRYALEYDEISKITDLEERRRKMSAFQADFIRNGVGNPTIDQYDTSSQFLKSTNYTKPKQTNMQVLDEDYAQTYQKLKDNLAAVLES
-1172 ETQAM
+1172 EKASY
-1177 QERYRLERE
+1177 QERLEAQRVFKE
-1186 EIHKNTK
+1186 A
-1193 LSIEERQKLIALSKA
+1193 RQQMEDEYYLKA
-1208 NQDKETR
+1208 VDARK
-1215 DKVNNAVQNWG
+1215 
-1226 GIQADMNGTGEFFRQ
+1226 
-1241 DQERFSRLNAAND
+1241 S
-1254 LADSQ
+1254 
-1259 FAATDL
+1259 
-1265 NEQNSLDGLNAQFEA
+1265 
-1280 GLIKQQDYE
+1280 DYE
-1289 NQKTAIIQAAQ
+1289 NQLMQ
-1300 DQRNQIAAEHAKNV
+1300 
-1314 QDIEDKYQQDR
+1314 
-1325 LNTQIAFGGQ
+1325 L
-1335 MMGSLTSMFGSMFG
+1335 GSLTSQLDSYWSNMTGIVKNAAG
-1349 EQSKAYKIM
+1349 EQSGLYKGMYIAQQAFAISSATISALQAYNQILASPWYLDVISKST
-1358 FAADKAYAIAAAG
+1358 AANLVLGMGMANVG
-1371 IAIQQN
+1371 
-1377 IAAAS
+1377 
-1382 KAGFPLNIPLI
+1382 LI
-1393 AGAVAQGASIIANI
+1393 AGQTIA
-1407 RAIKDQGF
+1407 GF
-1415 ADGGYTGS
+1415 SDGGFTGS
-1423 GRKYEPAGIVHK
+1423 GGKYEPAGIVHK
-1435 GEVVWSQEDIKR
+1435 GEVVWSQEDIRR

-1465 FINNH
+1465 FLNNK
-1470 AINNTSA
+1470 ASA
-1477 ENVFNRSFLSSKAFN
+1477 DSV
-1492 DNQNISNIF
+1492 
-1501 NRPTRENQ
+1501 
-1509 IIVNAFK
+1509 
-1516 PSKDAA
+1516 
-1522 SRSEDVQSITNQYAG
+1522 
-1537 NNTSFSEVLDKSI
+1537 
-1550 QSSKSFNASKSIISS
+1550 
-1565 LSNSKVLNS
+1565 
-1574 NVSNSTVQNAEKELL
+1574 
-1589 KEVSIFKDNGFAD
+1589 
-1602 GGYTGKGKKYE
+1602 
-1613 IAGAVHK
+1613 
-1620 GEIVWS
+1620 
-1626 QDDIK
+1626 
-1631 KWGGVDK
+1631 
-1638 VEQMRRATSPESFVS
+1638 MRRAMMSSSAFIESQKQ
-1653 NYAQNHTTFESILN
+1653 AD
-1667 RANQSS
+1667 
-1673 RIFNQSKEISNIF
+1673 IFNQP
-1686 NKSVQDDQII
+1686 VQDTQII
-1696 YKGNGNVPTSATSD
+1696 YKGNRDTPKLASSANSD
-1710 LYHDGKVYFSSN
+1710 LFHDGKVYFSSN
-1722 GLVQDRSNLDDVQ
+1722 GLVQDRSNLEDVQ
-1735 DFTLGRT
+1735 DFTMGQAA
-1742 SRPQAEIMPSIE
+1742 RPQAEMMPSIE

-1808 IANPN
+1808 IGNPN

-1828 NRT
+1828 NR